1 MLRKLLIILMTVLGI
16 GLLMYPVVG
25 IYLGNIELLKESR
38 AQEKRLEK
46 LNSTPEKADRLFAQA
61 REYNA
66 NIRGIPI
73 LDPYL
78 HRMTSKGAKEY
89 KDYENTLGDDV
100 IARLVVPK
108 ANIDLPVRHGT
119 EENAISAGVGHL
131 FGTTLP
137 VGGKNTNSV
146 LTAHSGLVTASLFD
160 DLPKL
165 KKGDSVFVHVLN
177 RKLAYRVVKITVIK
191 PTDLDLFNPVPGK
204 DILTLFTCTPYGIN
218 THRLVVTAY
227 RTGLRGAGGEGEKP
241 IWIEAFR
248 YWMIL
253 PAVLSLT
260 GAALVVYFG
269 FCKKKKEDARPCPV
283 NGPGAGRGAQAPA
296 GRGEHAPGNCP
307 SAGSAPAKTAHGRHV
322 RGANM

>member
-1 MLRKLLIILMTVLGI
+1 
-16 GLLMYPVVG
+16 
-25 IYLGNIELLKESR
+25 
-38 AQEKRLEK
+38 
-46 LNSTPEKADRLFAQA
+46 
-61 REYNA
+61 
-66 NIRGIPI
+66 
-73 LDPYL
+73 
-78 HRMTSKGAKEY
+78 MTSKGAKEY

-191 PTDLDLFNPVPGK
+191 PCLLYT
-204 DILTLFTCTPYGIN
+204 
-218 THRLVVTAY
+218 
-227 RTGLRGAGGEGEKP
+227 
-241 IWIEAFR
+241 
-248 YWMIL
+248 
-253 PAVLSLT
+253 S
-260 GAALVVYFG
+260 
-269 FCKKKKEDARPCPV
+269 
-283 NGPGAGRGAQAPA
+283 
-296 GRGEHAPGNCP
+296 P
-307 SAGSAPAKTAHGRHV
+307 SPRD
-322 RGANM
+322 